1 MSPVLRFAEEL
12 MMLLVDREN
21 GNLVPVPD
29 RSLRSALAGATLAD
43 LAFENRVDTDLE
55 NLVLVDPTP
64 VGDDLLDPALE
75 AIAAVRA
82 PQDTAYWI
90 EHFAQPKV
98 ADRMRDRTLDR
109 LVVRRILEKEEG
121 DWLLSP
127 IVARTRRYPTVD
139 GDAASEIELRVMSVL
154 FADDVPSP
162 RDAMLISL
170 VNACGLFSRL
180 LSRQEHDKVRDRID
194 LVRRLELIGRSVEQA
209 IRRAGVP
216 DPDELQ
222 EDEGVSSAREQR
234 ARALARQPL
243 ADGGGLPVLGNLFHL
258 VSGNLLSFIVE
269 QYQQLGPVFRVRAP
283 FRSFTVMAGPEANL
297 FLQRQGRLHLRSLKT
312 FGPLV
317 EALGAHRTIVSMD
330 GGDHFRWRKAVSGGF
345 SHKVVLDNLD
355 AAVHVVARAVDGW
368 PEREPFSALSAVRRI
383 VIEQITELGAGEAA
397 TEYVDDLVSYFD
409 PIIAT
414 YVTRRRP
421 KILLRTP
428 RFRRSRTRIERWTET
443 VLDAHRGGC
452 PAGRKPDHIDD
463 LLQLHRTD
471 PQLLPEK
478 DLRAACLGLFVAG
491 LHTVANTAAFM
502 LHEVLNHPDVY
513 ARMRLEADELFGGEG
528 PTPEKLRKMDVTP
541 RVVTETLRRYPI
553 ASAALREAVNTFEF
567 AGHTIPFGTELLIAT
582 SVPHMCHE
590 HFPHPER
597 FDIDRYLPERNE
609 HRAPGVFAPFGLG
622 THRCLGSRFAQFQLA
637 IIAATLLHRVDVALH
652 PPDFKLKVRY
662 APLLTPGNAFKI
674 SIVRRLR

>member
-1 MSPVLRFAEEL
+1 MSPILRFSEEL

-29 RSLRSALAGATLAD
+29 SSLRAALAGATLAD
-43 LAFENRVDTDLE
+43 LAFEDRVDTDLE
-55 NLVLVDPTP
+55 NLFVVDPTP
-64 VGDDLLDPALE
+64 VGDDLIDPALE
-75 AIAAVRA
+75 AIAAARDQ
-82 PQDTAYWI
+82 QDTAYWI
-90 EHFAQPKV
+90 EQFAQPEV

-109 LVVRRILEKEEG
+109 LVDRGILESDEG
-121 DWLLSP
+121 NWLLNP

-139 GDAASEIELRVMSVL
+139 GGAASEIELRVMGVL

-170 VNACGLFSRL
+170 VHACDLFSHL

-194 LVRRLELIGRSVEQA
+194 LVRRLDLIGRSVEEA
-209 IRRAGVP
+209 IRRAGVA
-216 DPDELQ
+216 DSDVLRSDE
-222 EDEGVSSAREQR
+222 EVSSVREWR

-243 ADGGGLPVLGNLFHL
+243 ADRGGLPVLGNLFRL
-258 VSGNLLSFIVE
+258 VSGNLLSFIAD
-269 QYQQLGPVFRVRAP
+269 QYRQLGPVFRIRAP
-283 FRSFTVMAGPEANL
+283 FRSFTVMAGPEANI
-297 FLQRQGRLHLRSLKT
+297 FLQTQGRSHLRSIKT

-317 EALGAHRTIVSMD
+317 AALGAHRTIISMD

-355 AAVHVVARAVDGW
+355 AAVHVVARAVDAW
-368 PEREPFSALSAVRRI
+368 PEGEPFSALSALRRI
-383 VIEQITELGAGEAA
+383 VVEQITELGAGAAA
-397 TEYVDDLVSYFD
+397 TDYVDDLVYYFD

-421 KILLRTP
+421 KILLGTP
-428 RFRRSRTRIERWTET
+428 RFRRSRARIERWTET
-443 VLDAHRGGC
+443 VLDAHQGGC
-452 PAGRKPDHIDD
+452 PVGRQPDHIDD

-502 LHEVLNHPDVY
+502 LHEVLNHPDVH
-513 ARMRLEADELFGGEG
+513 ARMRSEADELFAGEG
-528 PTPEKLRKMDVTP
+528 PTPEKLCEMDVTS
-541 RVVTETLRRYPI
+541 RAVTETLRQYPV
-553 ASAALREAVNTFEF
+553 AAAALRETVNTFEF

-590 HFPHPER
+590 YFPHPER

-622 THRCLGSRFAQFQLA
+622 THRCLGGRFAQHQLA
-637 IIAATLLHRVDVALH
+637 IIAATMLHRVDVALH
-652 PPDFKLKVRY
+652 PPDFKLRVRY
-662 APLLTPGNAFKI
+662 APLLSPGKAFKI
-674 SIVRRLR
+674 KIARRLR